1 MTLKTFCYN
10 LPVYMLLISGWM
22 VAGYFAYKPSYDM
35 VMAELPPNS
44 VLNVVSPY
52 FYLYLAVTSN
62 VISWV
67 IAASVYYNEVHK

>member
-22 VAGYFAYKPSYDM
+22 VAGYFAYKPTYD
-35 VMAELPPNS
+35 VAMAALPPNS

-67 IAASVYYNEVHK
+67 IAASVYYHEVHK